1 MIDGGIDMDGCT
13 WWYNVLFQQGVYVYN
28 YLSQEGSEFGVSGP
42 DVLTTCGDEGRLLQ
56 IGVQYLVGIGGA
68 YCNPINEWSEFSS
81 FSSEEM
87 ELIEK
92 LPRVV
97 AGGTTVSSRIALL
110 LLLPLFSAFYA

>member
-1 MIDGGIDMDGCT
+1 MP
-13 WWYNVLFQQGVYVYN
+13 
-28 YLSQEGSEFGVSGP
+28 QEGAEFEVSGP
-42 DVLTTCGDEGRLLQ
+42 DVLTACGDEGRLLQ

-87 ELIEK
+87 ELIEN

-110 LLLPLFSAFYA
+110 LLLPLFSTFYS